1 MDERSSVTRMACGR
15 QLFKAM
21 ARPCRRAI
29 LNVALAET
37 LRRAALYLEAGASG
51 IFTPGPADEAVIGAL
66 ADGIKAPLNIMLR
79 PTTPPAP
86 RLAALGVRRLSS
98 ATAPFRATYGALV
111 EALPAYLETGTFG
124 SFAGRGALP
133 GLDAVFRRA

>member
-1 MDERSSVTRMACGR
+1 MACGR